1 MDSKFEVHPEGTA
14 TELRLSRELVRV
26 MEKSGGVLPSEIST
40 SLKELMNF
48 HTKQTAEETL

>member
-26 MEKSGGVLPSEIST
+26 MEKSGGVLPSDVST
-40 SLKELMNF
+40 SLEELMNF
-48 HTKQTAEETL
+48 HTKQVAEETL